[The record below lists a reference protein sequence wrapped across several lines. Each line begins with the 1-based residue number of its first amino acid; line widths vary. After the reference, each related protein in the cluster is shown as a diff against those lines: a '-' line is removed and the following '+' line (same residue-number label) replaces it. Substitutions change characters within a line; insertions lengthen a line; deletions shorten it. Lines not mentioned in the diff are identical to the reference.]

1 MQVKR
6 ILLLFCLF
14 LGLCRESL
22 HAQLNE
28 YTYRLDLAQ
37 QALKAQ
43 RYDEALLTI
52 MQTEYSSGANRVAC
66 QRLAKEI
73 LELKAK
79 YWLQNNG
86 PLLPLD
92 HYLKPPADLKA
103 KQEIELFANKLT
115 ARLLSSLYVQGYGEN
130 QLALAKYVCAIT
142 KNQNVPALELRS
154 RWLASKSSYIG
165 FHNPIKLHDHNQFHA
180 QFQPGPYPIV
190 FYAVRDKVRAI
201 DFKNAFRDDTS
212 SVPKDLRAAPQIQHL
227 SFSSWGK
234 LLVVD
239 HNNTVKLY
247 TIEQLEALAIIVP
260 TQGKVDWASFLSE
273 KIYIATTQDHL
284 GQVDFYHLNTDGTWT
299 FQKSIKLSSK
309 PSDPI
314 RIVVRRE
321 QFLAW
326 GKDSVAQVFNE
337 EGIEIN
343 RVRLSKPI
351 LNATL
356 SNDSTKIAIQL
367 KPGSVYLFDSKGMLR
382 DSLKTFSSTAL
393 FSGLAFSPDGKYLV
407 AGTIGEVFAWDLSNT
422 VQSPYPFITWPG
434 QAEYDKMGNIIFSP
448 NGKKIFWLDESGTY
462 YWTDFVTP
470 ELDFSKEI
478 QTLPFRSILA
488 NGFMEESDCFCTQDI
503 SILRE
508 CAKWFKDKVR
518 SNNLHTINGKFNLSH
533 ANFFAEKAI
542 LASPTQKNS
551 ALAAEIRKSIA
562 EIDNY
567 LNGNY
572 FPGLPPPEQET
583 LILDSLYVAKEEDNY
598 AELINSFTTAK
609 QKGTLDASTRQNIAI
624 SFFYLAW
631 RRLYKQDYQG
641 AIVAAQKG
649 QQIDPTIAWGVS
661 HLALAYLLNGE
672 WPKAEK
678 IYSQWQHVRW
688 ENSGS
693 GDVRKY
699 AFLSE
704 YFAEDLRI
712 LEMHNFKHP
721 DFAKLRQLLG
731 LGKND

>member
-1 MQVKR
+1 MHVKR
-6 ILLLFCLF
+6 ILLLLGLF
-14 LGLCRESL
+14 LGLNNECL
-22 HAQLNE
+22 QAQLND
-28 YTYRLDLAQ
+28 YTYRFDLAK

-52 MQTEYSSGANRVAC
+52 MQAEYSAGASRVAC
-66 QRLAKEI
+66 QRLASEI

-86 PLLPLD
+86 PLLPLE
-92 HYLKPPADLKA
+92 HYLKPSADPKA
-103 KQEIELFANKLT
+103 KEEIELFANKLT

-165 FHNPIKLHDHNQFHA
+165 FHNPIKLHNHNQFHA
-180 QFQPGPYPIV
+180 QFQPSPYPVV
-190 FYAVRDKVRAI
+190 FYAVKDKVRAI
-201 DFKNAFRDDTS
+201 DFENAFRDDTS
-212 SVPKDLRAAPQIQHL
+212 SVPKDLRSAPQIQHL

-239 HNNTVKLY
+239 RTNTVKMY
-247 TIEQLEALAIIVP
+247 TIEQLEEPGIVVP
-260 TQGKVDWASFLSE
+260 SQGKVDWASFLSE
-273 KIYIATTQDHL
+273 KTYITTTQDHP
-284 GQVDFYHLNTDGTWT
+284 GQVDFYHLNTDETWT
-299 FQKSIKLSSK
+299 FQKSITLSSN

-314 RIVVRRE
+314 RLVVRRE
-321 QFLAW
+321 QFLTW
-326 GKDSVAQVFNE
+326 CKDSIAQVFNE

-343 RVRLSKPI
+343 RVPLSKPI
-351 LNATL
+351 LHATL
-356 SNDSTKIAIQL
+356 SNDGAKIALQL
-367 KPGSVYLFDSKGMLR
+367 KSGSVYLFDNKGMLR

-422 VQSPYPFITWPG
+422 VQSTYPFTTWPR
-434 QAEYDKMGNIIFSP
+434 QEVYEKMGNIIFSA
-448 NGKKIFWLDESGTY
+448 NGKKLFWLDESGTY
-462 YWTDFVTP
+462 YWTDFLTP
-470 ELDFSKEI
+470 KLDFSKEI
-478 QTLPFRSILA
+478 QALPFRSILA
-488 NGFMEESDCFCTQDI
+488 NGFMEESDCFCTQDN
-503 SILRE
+503 SILSE
-508 CAKWFKDKVR
+508 CAKWFKDKAR
-518 SNNLHTINGKFNLSH
+518 SNNLHTMNGKFNLLH
-533 ANFFAEKAI
+533 ANFFAERAI
-542 LASPTQKNS
+542 QTAPTRKNS
-551 ALAAEIRKSIA
+551 ALAAEIRQGIASI
-562 EIDNY
+562 DDY
-567 LNGNY
+567 FSGRY
-572 FPGLPPPEQET
+572 FPGPPPPVRDGM
-583 LILDSLYVAKEEDNY
+583 IMDSSYVANRKDNY
-598 AELINSFTTAK
+598 SELINDLTLAT
-609 QKGTLDASTRQNIAI
+609 QKGELDPTTRQNIAI
-624 SFFYLAW
+624 SFFNLAW
-631 RRLYKQDYQG
+631 LRLYKLDYQG
-641 AIVAAQKG
+641 AIVAARQGQKT
-649 QQIDPTIAWGVS
+649 DPTIAWGVS

-678 IYSQWQHVRW
+678 IYSKWQRVRW

-693 GDVRKY
+693 GNLRKY

>member
-6 ILLLFCLF
+6 NLLLLSLF
-14 LGLCRESL
+14 LVLCCVSL
-22 HAQLNE
+22 HAQLND
-28 YTYRLDLAQ
+28 YTYRLNLAQ

-52 MQTEYSSGANRVAC
+52 MQAEYSTGANRVAC
-66 QRLAKEI
+66 QRLAREI

-86 PLLPLD
+86 PLLPLE

-103 KQEIELFANKLT
+103 KEEVELFANKLT
-115 ARLLSSLYVQGYGEN
+115 ARLLSSLYVQGYGEK

-142 KNQNVPALELRS
+142 KNRNVPAFELRS

-165 FHNPIKLHDHNQFHA
+165 LHNPIKLKDHNQFHA

-190 FYAVRDKVRAI
+190 FYAVKDKVRAI

-212 SVPKDLRAAPQIQHL
+212 SVPKDLRSAPQIQHL

-239 HNNTVKLY
+239 RTNTVKMY
-247 TIEQLEALAIIVP
+247 TIEQLEEPGIVVP
-260 TQGKVDWASFLSE
+260 TKGKVDWASFLSE
-273 KIYIATTQDHL
+273 KTYITNTQDHP
-284 GQVDFYHLNTDGTWT
+284 GQVDFYHLNSADTWT
-299 FQKSIKLSSK
+299 FQKSITLSSK

-314 RIVVRRE
+314 RLVVKSDH
-321 QFLAW
+321 FLAW
-326 GKDSVAQVFNE
+326 GKDHIAQVFNE
-337 EGIEIN
+337 AGIEIN
-343 RVRLSKPI
+343 RVHLSVPI

-356 SNDSTKIAIQL
+356 SNDGAKIALQL
-367 KPGSVYLFDSKGMLR
+367 KAGSVYLFDNKGMLQ
-382 DSLKTFSSTAL
+382 DSLKTFSSTSI
-393 FSGLAFSPDGKYLV
+393 FSGLAFSPDGRFLV
-407 AGTIGEVFAWDLSNT
+407 AGTTGEVLAWDLYNS
-422 VQSPYPFITWPG
+422 VQSPYPFTTWPG
-434 QAEYDKMGNIIFSP
+434 QEEYDTMGNIVFSP
-448 NGKKIFWLDESGTY
+448 NGKKLFWLDESGTF

-470 ELDFSKEI
+470 DLDFSKEI
-478 QTLPFRSILA
+478 LALPFKSILA
-488 NGFMEESDCFCTQDI
+488 NGFMEENDCFCTQDN

-508 CAKWFKDKVR
+508 CAKWFKDKAR
-518 SNNLHTINGKFNLSH
+518 SNNLHTMNGKFNLLH
-533 ANFFAEKAI
+533 ANFLAERAI
-542 LASPTQKNS
+542 QASPTRKNS
-551 ALAAEIRKSIA
+551 ALAAEIRQGIA
-562 EIDNY
+562 NIDNY
-567 LNGNY
+567 FSGRY
-572 FPGLPPPEQET
+572 FPGPPPPVRDN
-583 LILDSLYVAKEEDNY
+583 LILDSIYVAREPDNY
-598 AELINSFTTAK
+598 SELIESLTTAK
-609 QKGTLDASTRQNIAI
+609 QKGELNATTRQSIAI

-631 RRLYKQDYQG
+631 RRLYKKDYQG
-641 AIVAAQKG
+641 AIIAAQKG

-693 GDVRKY
+693 GNPIKY